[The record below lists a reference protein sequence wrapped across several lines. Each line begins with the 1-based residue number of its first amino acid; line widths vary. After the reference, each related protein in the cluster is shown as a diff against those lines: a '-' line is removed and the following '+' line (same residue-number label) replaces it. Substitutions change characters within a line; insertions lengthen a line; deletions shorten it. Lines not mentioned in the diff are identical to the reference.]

1 MNTFQIYGDLVL
13 DIEILKEQ
21 IELAKAEQKQWWLGG
36 RLVNTV
42 PLNNAAERVDKLSE
56 KIERMEEELE
66 LKIKRTEHLQ
76 KQLQQYQGLDYKVFY
91 KRYIEGK
98 TLVQVADEL
107 GYSYQYIK
115 EIAVKVKMQEPT
127 INIQTS

>member
-42 PLNNAAERVDKLSE
+42 PLDNAAERVDRLTD
-56 KIERMEEELE
+56 KIERMEEELN
-66 LKIKRTEHLQ
+66 LKVERAEKLN
-76 KQLQQYQGLDYKVFY
+76 KQLQKYEGLQYKVFY

-98 TLVQVADEL
+98 TLVQVAEEL
-107 GYSYQYIK
+107 GKSYQYIK
-115 EIAVKVKMQEPT
+115 EVAARVKVSEY
-127 INIQTS
+127 